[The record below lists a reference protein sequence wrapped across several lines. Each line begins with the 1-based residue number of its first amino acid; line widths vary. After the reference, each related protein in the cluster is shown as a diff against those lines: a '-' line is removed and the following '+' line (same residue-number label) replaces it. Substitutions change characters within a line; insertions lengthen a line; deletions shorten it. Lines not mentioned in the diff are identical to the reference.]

1 MQPETRG
8 EIINPRAS
16 INTRLELMQEDLD
29 GVERRLVIIIKELL
43 GPQPIPEAKLPKE
56 EEIKVVGWFNQI
68 ISRLDKFRNQLERIK
83 ELETDLKKSI
93 IGPSEEMPKEGK
105 ELVER
110 KY

>member
-16 INTRLELMQEDLD
+16 INTRLELIQEDLN

-43 GPQPIPEAKLPKE
+43 GPQPVPEAKLSKE

-68 ISRLDKFRNQLERIK
+68 ISKLDKFRDQLGRIK

-93 IGPSEEMPKEGK
+93 IPPSEEMPKEGT
-105 ELVER
+105 ELVE
-110 KY
+110 K